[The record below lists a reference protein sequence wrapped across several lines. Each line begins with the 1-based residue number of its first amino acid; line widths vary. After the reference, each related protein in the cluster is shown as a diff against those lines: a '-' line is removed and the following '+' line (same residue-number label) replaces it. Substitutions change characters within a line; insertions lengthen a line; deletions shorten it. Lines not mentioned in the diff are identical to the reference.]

1 LPGIWYLAQ
10 LPFVYWGALEVK
22 VIFQRSRRILLSLV
36 LVLML
41 ALTACTPKPASQFDQ
56 AQDLSTKPGAV
67 AVARNSTQGSEFNQ
81 FFPKPGSGFERVFTQ
96 EKKGFAEAKLKK
108 DGKDLAMLA
117 ISDTISLPSAA
128 AKFKQS
134 TQEIAGFPAVDV
146 GTTQT
151 AVLVDDRYQVK
162 VLSRS
167 PEFTRDDRVA
177 WIQKFDLKGL
187 SRLQ

>member
-1 LPGIWYLAQ
+1 MDDWQ
-10 LPFVYWGALEVK
+10 LIGVNRRQK
-22 VIFQRSRRILLSLV
+22 VNFQRIRRILLSLS
-36 LVLML
+36 LVCML
-41 ALTACTPKPASQFDQ
+41 ALTACTPKPTSQFDQ
-56 AQDLSTKPGAV
+56 AQDLSTKPGSV

-81 FFPKPGSGFERVFTQ
+81 FFPKPAAGYERVYTQ
-96 EKKGFAEAKLKK
+96 EKKGFSEAKLKK

-128 AKFKQS
+128 AKFQQS
-134 TQEIAGFPAVDV
+134 TQEISGFPSVDV

-151 AVLVDDRYQVK
+151 AVLVGNRYQVK

-167 PEFTRDDRVA
+167 PDFTREDRVA

>member
-1 LPGIWYLAQ
+1 
-10 LPFVYWGALEVK
+10 VN
-22 VIFQRSRRILLSLV
+22 FQRSRRILLSLA

-41 ALTACTPKPASQFDQ
+41 ALTACTPKPTSQFQ
-56 AQDLSTKPGAV
+56 QSQDLSTNPGAV

-81 FFPKPGSGFERVFTQ
+81 FFPKAGSGFERVFTQ

-117 ISDTISLPSAA
+117 ISDTISTPTAA

-134 TQEIAGFPAVDV
+134 TQDIAGFPAVEV
-146 GTTQT
+146 GNTQT

>member
-1 LPGIWYLAQ
+1 
-10 LPFVYWGALEVK
+10 
-22 VIFQRSRRILLSLV
+22 VIFQRSRRILMSLA

-41 ALTACTPKPASQFDQ
+41 VLTACAKPPSQFDQ
-56 AQDLSTKPGAV
+56 AQDLSTKPGSV
-67 AVARNSTQGSEFNQ
+67 AVARSATQGSEFNE
-81 FFPKPGSGFERVFTQ
+81 FFPKPGAGYERVFTQ

-108 DGKDLAMLA
+108 GGKDLAMLA

-128 AKFKQS
+128 AKFQQS
-134 TQEIAGFPAVDV
+134 TVDIGGFPAVDV

-151 AVLVDDRYQVK
+151 AVLVDNRYQVK
-162 VLSRS
+162 VLSRA
-167 PEFTRDDRVA
+167 PEFTRDDRVS